1 MVLLY
6 FLSYI
11 CIFSKFCKREEFMAQ
26 ERPLDLLKEA
36 RRVLG
41 VEADAIN
48 KMSERLDEGFSRAV
62 ELIRSSNG
70 RVIVTGMGKSG
81 LVGKKIAATLSSTGT
96 PAFSM
101 HPGEASHGDLGMVT
115 KEDIIIAISNS
126 GETEE
131 VLALLPFIK
140 SFDLSLITMTGN
152 ASSALAK
159 ASDINLDVSV
169 ECEACSLD
177 VVPTASTTATL
188 AMGDALAVALLKRR
202 GFREE
207 DFAAFH
213 PKGTLGK
220 KLLLRVEDVMRS
232 GSDMPTVALDTSMD
246 KAVIEISSK
255 RLGITTV
262 LDAQGKLAGIITDG
276 DLRRG
281 IERSGKDF
289 FDLKASDAMI
299 VDPKR
304 ISSGELAARAL
315 SIMEKNSIT
324 VLVVING
331 DNIPKGIIH
340 IHDIL
345 REGLV

>member
-1 MVLLY
+1 
-6 FLSYI
+6 
-11 CIFSKFCKREEFMAQ
+11 MAE
-26 ERPLDLLKEA
+26 ERPLDLLEEA
-36 RRVLG
+36 RRVLK

-48 KMSERLDEGFSRAV
+48 RMSVRLDEGFSRAV
-62 ELIRSSNG
+62 ELIHSSQG
-70 RVIVTGMGKSG
+70 RVIITGMGKSG
-81 LVGKKIAATLSSTGT
+81 LIGKKIAATFASTGT

-131 VLALLPFIK
+131 VLALLPFIN
-140 SFDLSLITMTGN
+140 SFGLLLITMTGN
-152 ASSALAK
+152 TSSSLASAA
-159 ASDINLDVSV
+159 DVNLDVSV

-177 VVPTASTTATL
+177 IVPTASTTATL
-188 AMGDALAVALLKRR
+188 AMGDALAVALLKSR

-232 GSDMPTVALDTSMD
+232 GDDMPIISLDTPME

-255 RLGITTV
+255 RLGMTTV
-262 LDAQGKLAGIITDG
+262 LDSEGRLSGIITDG

-281 IERSGKDF
+281 IEKSGKGF
-289 FDLKASDAMI
+289 FDLKAGEAMI
-299 VDPKR
+299 SAPKSV
-304 ISSGELAARAL
+304 SSGELAAKAL
-315 SIMEKNSIT
+315 AVMEKHSIT
-324 VLVVING
+324 ALVVING

-340 IHDIL
+340 IHDVL